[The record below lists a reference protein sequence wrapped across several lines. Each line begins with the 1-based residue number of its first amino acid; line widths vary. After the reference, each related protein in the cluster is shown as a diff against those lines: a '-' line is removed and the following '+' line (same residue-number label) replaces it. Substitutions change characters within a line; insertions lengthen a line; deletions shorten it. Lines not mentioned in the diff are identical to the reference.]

1 MRFLAHRSP
10 PAWFEFPRARRS
22 ASSSLGSMSYVASE
36 ARQEMLDT
44 LGDAIDAIAAA
55 LAALGEAY
63 EQLTSGPADRLEEE
77 LFQPLQAAYGRAKRT
92 HAGFAQRQDLPART
106 FTPAT
111 PGLPSTGI
119 RGFVD
124 SAVASAAEAD
134 AVLVEL
140 QDSMRP
146 VEVGDAELR
155 AGLAEVRALLGDVPA
170 KAREFER
177 TLGR

>member
-1 MRFLAHRSP
+1 MEANLASV
-10 PAWFEFPRARRS
+10 A
-22 ASSSLGSMSYVASE
+22 YVAQE

-44 LGDAIDAIAAA
+44 LGEAIDEIASA
-55 LAALGEAY
+55 LAALGGAY
-63 EQLTSGPADRLEEE
+63 EQLGTLPADRLEEQ
-77 LFQPLQAAYGRAKRT
+77 LFRPVQAAYGRAKRT
-92 HAGFAQRQDLPART
+92 HAGFAQRHGLPGRT

-124 SAVASAAEAD
+124 SAVVSVAEAD
-134 AVLVEL
+134 AVLAEL
-140 QDSMRP
+140 QDSMMP

-155 AGLAEVRALLGDVPA
+155 AGLAEVRELLGDVRA
-170 KAREFER
+170 RAREFVR